1 MVNRMN
7 SKILNSD
14 QLTDVLDKLIDKL
27 QTEIFQANAVGN
39 VYEVFKRLGYDY
51 LITDSVPSY
60 SYVDVRHS
68 KILVLA
74 YQLDQDNLKMAAK
87 KLGIDPSKIDFFE
100 YKSNFD
106 FAKLRYSSKYSDVL
120 VGPIPHKGVNIGDAS
135 SFLASY
141 EKAPEEYPKIQRLED
156 SNGNLKV
163 TKTSFVERL
172 KSTKYFLEVF

>member
-1 MVNRMN
+1 MS
-7 SKILNSD
+7 SKILTSD
-14 QLTDVLDKLIDKL
+14 QLTDVLNILTDKI

-39 VYEVFKRLGYDY
+39 VYEVFKRLGYEY
-51 LITDSVPSY
+51 LIIDSVPSY

-68 KILVLA
+68 KILVIA
-74 YQLDQDNLKMAAK
+74 YHFDQDNLSMAAK
-87 KLGIDPSKIDFFE
+87 KIGIDPSKIDFIE

-106 FAKLRYSSKYSDVL
+106 FGKLRYSSKYSDVL

-135 SFLASY
+135 SFLAAC
-141 EKAPEEYPKIQRLED
+141 EKAPGEYPKTQRLED

-172 KSTKYFLEVF
+172 KSTKYFQEVI